1 MAVLE
6 VHAEVE
12 AGWPD
17 GDWQGLTARA
27 VEAAVLGS
35 PHPRFANAP
44 FVTEVAVRLT
54 SDDEVRRLNKAFRG
68 KDAATDVL
76 SFPMIQPD
84 RLDASANT
92 QDGEVILGDIALAVG
107 VVTAAAEAK
116 GVSVPD
122 HVTHLVVHGTL
133 HLLGFEHDD
142 PGQADAMEDVERAA
156 LERLGVAD
164 PYADA

>member
-1 MAVLE
+1 MLD

-12 AGWPD
+12 AGWPPH
-17 GDWQGLTARA
+17 DWQALAERA
-27 VEAAVLGS
+27 VEAAILGS
-35 PHPRFANAP
+35 PHSRFATAP

-54 SDDEVRRLNKAFRG
+54 DDAEVQRLNKAFRG

-84 RLDASANT
+84 LLDAQSNT
-92 QDGEVILGDIALAVG
+92 DDGEVILGDIALAVG
-107 VVTAAAEAK
+107 VVARAADAK
-116 GVSVPD
+116 GVTLAD

-142 PGQADAMEDVERAA
+142 PAQADAMEDIERAA

>member
-1 MAVLE
+1 MID

-12 AGWPD
+12 PGWPD
-17 GDWQGLTARA
+17 HDWQGLAARA

-35 PHPRFANAP
+35 PHFRFATAP

-54 SDDEVRRLNKAFRG
+54 SDAEVRRLNKAFRH
-68 KDAATDVL
+68 KDASTDVL

-84 RLDASANT
+84 LLDAQSNT
-92 QDGEVILGDIALAVG
+92 DDGEVILGDIALAAG
-107 VVTAAAEAK
+107 VVARAAEAK
-116 GVSVPD
+116 RVALSA

-133 HLLGFEHDD
+133 HLLGFEHGD
-142 PGQADAMEDVERAA
+142 PDQADVMEAIEREV

-164 PYADA
+164 PYGRA

>member
-1 MAVLE
+1 MLD

-12 AGWPD
+12 DGWPD
-17 GDWQGLTARA
+17 HGWQDLAANA
-27 VEAAVLGS
+27 VEAAILAS
-35 PHPRFANAP
+35 PHSRFATES

-54 SDDEVRRLNKAFRG
+54 SDDEVHRLNKAFRH
-68 KDAATDVL
+68 KDQATDVL

-84 RLDASANT
+84 LLDASANT
-92 QDGEVILGDIALAVG
+92 DDGEVILGDIALAAG
-107 VVTAAAEAK
+107 VVARAAEAK
-116 GVSVPD
+116 GVALAD

-133 HLLGFEHDD
+133 HLLGFGHGD
-142 PGQADAMEDVERAA
+142 PGQAHAMEEIERAV

>member
-1 MAVLE
+1 MLD

-12 AGWPD
+12 PGWPD
-17 GDWQGLTARA
+17 DDWQTLAERA

-35 PHPRFANAP
+35 PHSRFATAP

-54 SDDEVRRLNKAFRG
+54 DDAEVQRLNKAFRG
-68 KDAATDVL
+68 KDAPTDVL

-84 RLDASANT
+84 LLDAQSNT
-92 QDGEVILGDIALAVG
+92 DDGEVILGDIALAAG
-107 VVTAAAEAK
+107 VVVRAAGDK
-116 GVSVPD
+116 GLSLTD

-133 HLLGFEHDD
+133 HLLGFEHGDAA
-142 PGQADAMEDVERAA
+142 QADAMERIEREV
-156 LERLGVAD
+156 LERLGIAD

>member
-1 MAVLE
+1 MLD

-17 GDWQGLTARA
+17 HDWLELATRA

-35 PHPRFANAP
+35 PHSRFATATV
-44 FVTEVAVRLT
+44 VTEVAVRLT
-54 SDDEVRRLNKAFRG
+54 DDAEVRRLNKAFRH

-84 RLDASANT
+84 LLDAQSNT
-92 QDGEVILGDIALAVG
+92 DAGEVILGDIALAAG
-107 VVTAAAEAK
+107 VVAAAAGAK
-116 GVSVPD
+116 GVSLAD
-122 HVTHLVVHGTL
+122 HATHLIVHGTL
-133 HLLGFEHDD
+133 HLLGFEHGD
-142 PGQADAMEDVERAA
+142 PGQAEAMEGIERAA